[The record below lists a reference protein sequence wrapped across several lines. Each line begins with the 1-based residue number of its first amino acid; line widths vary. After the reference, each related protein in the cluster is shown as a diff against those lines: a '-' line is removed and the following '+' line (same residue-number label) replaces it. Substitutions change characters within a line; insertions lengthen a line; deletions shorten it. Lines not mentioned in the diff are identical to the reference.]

1 MGSVKQRVSPIA
13 SHGLETRFQSQIF
26 LVNKDTHNTT
36 KDGCYQEKN
45 AVNEG

>member
-1 MGSVKQRVSPIA
+1 MGSVTQRDSLIA
-13 SHGLETRFQSQIF
+13 SHGDTRYQSQIC
-26 LVNKDTHNTT
+26 LLNKDTHNTT